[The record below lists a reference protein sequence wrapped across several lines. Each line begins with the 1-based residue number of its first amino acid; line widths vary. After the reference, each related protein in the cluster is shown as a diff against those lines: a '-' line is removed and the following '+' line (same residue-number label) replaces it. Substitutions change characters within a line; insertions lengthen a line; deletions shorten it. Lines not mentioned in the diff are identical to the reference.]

1 MIGLGISMKGMGC
14 GSDIYL
20 VYHDVP
26 ILNFAGKVSI
36 LACVL
41 NLSKARLD
49 SAQLGFGVSKQRPTN
64 SILTCTCIRNVES

>member
-1 MIGLGISMKGMGC
+1 MIGLGISMEGMGC

-41 NLSKARLD
+41 NLWKARLD
-49 SAQLGFGVSKQRPTN
+49 SAQLGLVYPNRDLLTVS
-64 SILTCTCIRNVES
+64 LHAHV